1 MEKETTGLYLSGHPM
16 AAYAKLSEKL
26 GTIPVSELLEA
37 EEDAADTHRDGSTVT
52 LLAIVTAVKRKTTKN
67 DDTMAFVTVEDI
79 YGSIELLVF
88 PKVYAQYSHLLTV
101 GSVVYVCG
109 RLSLREDESPK
120 VLPDRISTPPDAN
133 AVGAQASAAAP
144 AAAKQNERQPQQIR
158 QGLFLLIDSA
168 NSAQD
173 RKVKNLLSIFEGQIP
188 VYLCYNDTRKKFVT
202 SRGTDLNEPLL
213 SELRRLLGEKGVL
226 LR

>member
-120 VLPDRISTPPDAN
+120 VLPDRISPPPDAN
-133 AVGAQASAAAP
+133 AVESRTSAASARSGQA
-144 AAAKQNERQPQQIR
+144 QDQPQQIR

>member
-16 AAYAKLSEKL
+16 AAYAKLAEKL

-37 EEDAADTHRDGSTVT
+37 EEDATDTHRDGSTVT
-52 LLAIVTAVKRKTTKN
+52 LLAIVTGVKRKTTKN

-88 PKVYAQYSHLLTV
+88 PKVYAQYSHLLTA
-101 GSVVYVCG
+101 GSVIYVRG

-120 VLPDRISTPPDAN
+120 VLPDRISPPPDAN
-133 AVGAQASAAAP
+133 AVSPQTSAAP
-144 AAAKQNERQPQQIR
+144 AQAGKGQQQPQQIR

-173 RKVKNLLSIFEGQIP
+173 KKVKNLLSIFEGQIP